1 MTTASTL
8 PGPDLQPMAI
18 AAPPVP
24 GSEGWRVHVYAHT
37 HWDREWYR
45 TFERFRMQ
53 LVGMVDR
60 VLHVLDSDPRFATFV
75 LDGQTIVL
83 EDYLA
88 IRPEEEPRIRRLV
101 GAGRLEVGPWHVLP
115 DEFLVSG
122 ESMVRNL
129 LEGRRI
135 ASRFGDPL
143 AVGYLPDPF
152 GHVAQLPAI
161 LRGFGIDNVIFSR
174 GMGDEHAR
182 TGNEFRWESLS
193 GKDSVL
199 ALVQGSPY
207 TSGYC
212 NAETLGR
219 GNTADDPSG
228 YDHVRE
234 LVPHLIEHAH
244 ADALL
249 FAAGCDHETVQ
260 EQLPLIVDRLGELL
274 PGADVRITG
283 LDAYVGSVRDAERR
297 LEQDGRAFERF
308 RGELRGSR
316 YAPILSSI
324 FSARVPLKQDN
335 DRIQTLL
342 ERHVEPLMA
351 TAVAAGVRPL
361 RDVLPFVRH
370 AWRLVLEN
378 HPHDSIGGCSVDDVH
393 LEMPARSLRVDAT
406 CHSLLEDLRIA
417 LQLGTEAVVHD
428 SEGLGGI
435 AARADGSSVAI
446 APGRPGRL
454 VPLAQLERGGGAD
467 VVSDTEVRGGDLH
480 ARVREGALE
489 LVRVERVVRLDWV
502 DQGDAGDE
510 YDFGAVAGDSE
521 LVATIDRV
529 TTRMSGPGVAE
540 LDVIHVLELPVSLTA
555 DRAARATDTTC
566 HEIRT
571 RVRVSETSATA
582 QLVVDIDNQA
592 DDHRLRLRAQVDGLD
607 TDGVVE
613 ALGHFAVIERP
624 VRHAA
629 TDVAWRQAPTQLDH
643 CAGAVRAG
651 GVLLAGRGIHEYEAD
666 AGRLELTVLRSVGW
680 LSRDDIAGR
689 PGHAG
694 PALATPGAQ
703 CRGPIRLD
711 LAVGIDATF
720 DDARAF
726 LAGPLL
732 LEAFGIDSS
741 QEPGNGLDSRTVMES
756 GAIARARD
764 ILAITP
770 EDARARIDTL
780 GIDVGGTGV
789 VASAL
794 KLADDGSGDLIARWW
809 APTVHGGDSTRSG
822 GARAR
827 LTVGPRVREVQRAR
841 IDETTL
847 GPASITDGVVDVAVA
862 AGAIV
867 TLRIALDR

>member
-1 MTTASTL
+1 MTLASL
-8 PGPDLQPMAI
+8 EHGPDLQPLAI

-24 GSEGWRVHVYAHT
+24 GSDGWRVHVYAHT

-45 TFERFRMQ
+45 TFERFRLQ

-60 VLHVLDSDPRFATFV
+60 VLDVLDSDPRFATFV

-83 EDYLA
+83 EDYLE

-129 LEGRRI
+129 LEGRRV
-135 ASRFGDPL
+135 ASRFGEPL

-152 GHVAQLPAI
+152 GHVGQLPAI

-182 TGNEFRWESLS
+182 TGNEFRWEST
-193 GKDSVL
+193 GGRESVI

-219 GNTADDPSG
+219 GNGADDPSG
-228 YDHVRE
+228 YGRVRE
-234 LVPHLIEHAH
+234 LVPHLVSQAH

-249 FAAGCDHETVQ
+249 LAAGCDHETVQ
-260 EQLPLIVDRLGELL
+260 QELPLIVERIGEMI

-283 LDAYVGSVRDAERR
+283 LHAYVASVRDAERR
-297 LEQDGRAFERF
+297 LEQSGAALERF

-316 YAPILSSI
+316 YAPVLSSI
-324 FSARVPLKQDN
+324 FSARVALKQDN

-361 RDVLPFVRH
+361 RDVQPFLRH

-378 HPHDSIGGCSVDDVH
+378 HPHDSIGGCSIDDVH

-406 CHSLLEDLRIA
+406 GHALLEDLRIA
-417 LQLGTEAVVHD
+417 LQLGNEAVVHD
-428 SEGLGGI
+428 SEGRGGI
-435 AARADGSSVAI
+435 GDRADGTAVAL

-454 VPLAQLERGGGAD
+454 ERLDDLARDTGAD
-467 VVSDTEVRGGDLH
+467 VVSDTEVAGGELT
-480 ARVREGALE
+480 ARVRDGALE
-489 LVRVERVVRLDWV
+489 LVRGDCVIRLDWV
-502 DQGDAGDE
+502 DRADAGDE
-510 YDFGAVAGDSE
+510 YDFGAVPGDTE

-529 TTRMSGPGVAE
+529 ATRPAGPGVAE
-540 LDVIHVLELPVSLTA
+540 LDIVHVLDLPVSLTD
-555 DRAARATDTTC
+555 DRSTRSSTTKR
-566 HEIRT
+566 HEVRT
-571 RVRVSETSATA
+571 RVRVSDASALARLT
-582 QLVVDIDNQA
+582 VEFDNQSS
-592 DDHRLRLRAQVDGLD
+592 DHRLRLRASVDGLAA
-607 TDGVVE
+607 TDLIQ
-613 ALGHFAVIERP
+613 ALGHFSVVERP
-624 VRHAA
+624 VRHAP
-629 TDVAWRQAPTQLDH
+629 TDVPWRQEPTQLDH
-643 CAGAVRAG
+643 CAGAVQAG

-666 AGRLELTVLRSVGW
+666 VDQLELTVLRSVGW
-680 LSRDDIAGR
+680 LSRNDIPGR

-694 PALATPGAQ
+694 PALATPQAQ
-703 CRGPIRLD
+703 CHGRHLVE
-711 LAVGIDATF
+711 LAVGIEASF

-726 LAGPLL
+726 LAGPLV
-732 LEAFGIDSS
+732 LEPFNVAQS
-741 QEPGNGLDSRTVMES
+741 QEPGTGLDSLFVMES

-764 ILAITP
+764 VLAVTP
-770 EDARARIDTL
+770 EDALDRIDGL
-780 GIDVGGTGV
+780 GIVVDATGGAV
-789 VASAL
+789 PSAW
-794 KLADDGSGDLIARWW
+794 KLADDGSGDLLVRWW
-809 APTVHGGDSTRSG
+809 APEHAE
-822 GARAR
+822 GARGR
-827 LTVGPRVREVQRAR
+827 LSVGPRVRDVLRAR
-841 IDETTL
+841 LDETTL
-847 GPASITDGVVDVAVA
+847 GPAAIDDGIVDVAVA
-862 AGAIV
+862 PGAIV
-867 TLRIALDR
+867 TLRLRLER

>member
-1 MTTASTL
+1 MTLAPAPHGL
-8 PGPDLQPMAI
+8 DLQPLAI
-18 AAPPVP
+18 AEPPVP

-83 EDYLA
+83 EDYLE

-101 GAGRLEVGPWHVLP
+101 AAGRLEVGPWHVLP

-135 ASRFGDPL
+135 ASRFGEPL

-174 GMGDEHAR
+174 GMGDEHVR
-182 TGNEFRWESLS
+182 TGNEFRWESPS

-219 GNTADDPSG
+219 GNSADDPTG
-228 YDHVRE
+228 YERVRE
-234 LVPHLIEHAH
+234 LVPHLVSQAH

-249 FAAGCDHETVQ
+249 LAAGCDHETVQ
-260 EQLPLIVDRLGELL
+260 QELPLIVERIGELL

-283 LDAYVGSVRDAERR
+283 LDAYVASVRDAERR
-297 LEQDGRAFERF
+297 LEQSGGALERF

-324 FSARVPLKQDN
+324 FSARVHLKQDN
-335 DRIQTLL
+335 DRIQSLL

-361 RDVLPFVRH
+361 RDVSPFIRH

-406 CHSLLEDLRIA
+406 AHSLLEDLRIA
-417 LQLGTEAVVHD
+417 LQLGNEEVVHD

-435 AARADGSSVAI
+435 VDRADGSAVAI
-446 APGRPGRL
+446 APGRPGQL
-454 VPLAQLERGGGAD
+454 VPLRDLARESGAE
-467 VVSDTEVRGGDLH
+467 VVSETEVRGGVLH

-489 LVRVERVVRLDWV
+489 LVRGDRVVRLDWV
-502 DQGDAGDE
+502 DIGDAGDE
-510 YDFGAVAGDSE
+510 YDFGAVADDRE
-521 LVATIDRV
+521 LVATVERV
-529 TTRMSGPGVAE
+529 ATRAAGPGVAE
-540 LDVIHVLELPVSLTA
+540 LDVVHVLELPSSLTE
-555 DRAARATDTTC
+555 DRSARATELVR

-571 RVRVSETSATA
+571 RVRVSDASAVA
-582 QLVVDIDNQA
+582 RLVVELDNQA
-592 DDHRLRLRAQVDGLD
+592 DDHRLRLRASVDGLGATD
-607 TDGVVE
+607 TVE
-613 ALGHFAVIERP
+613 ALGHFAIIERP
-624 VRHAA
+624 VRHAG
-629 TDVAWRQAPTQLDH
+629 TDIPWRQEPTQLDH

-666 AGRLELTVLRSVGW
+666 AGQLELTVLRSVGW
-680 LSRDDIAGR
+680 LSRNDIVGR

-703 CRGPIRLD
+703 CRGPLRLD

-720 DDARAF
+720 TDARAF

-732 LEAFGIDSS
+732 LEPFGVEGS
-741 QEPGNGLDSRTVMES
+741 QEPGTGLDSLTVMES

-764 ILAITP
+764 VLAVTP
-770 EDARARIDTL
+770 DAPRELVEQL
-780 GIDVGGTGV
+780 GIELGGTGV
-789 VASAL
+789 APSAL
-794 KLADDGSGDLIARWW
+794 KLADDGSGELVARWW
-809 APTVHGGDSTRSG
+809 APTTPTGVRADNHP
-822 GARAR
+822 RAR
-827 LTVGPRVREVQRAR
+827 LSVGPRVREVLRAR
-841 IDETTL
+841 LDETTL
-847 GPASITDGVVDVAVA
+847 GPAPLQDRIVDVAVTP
-862 AGAIV
+862 GAIV
-867 TLRIALDR
+867 TLRIVLER